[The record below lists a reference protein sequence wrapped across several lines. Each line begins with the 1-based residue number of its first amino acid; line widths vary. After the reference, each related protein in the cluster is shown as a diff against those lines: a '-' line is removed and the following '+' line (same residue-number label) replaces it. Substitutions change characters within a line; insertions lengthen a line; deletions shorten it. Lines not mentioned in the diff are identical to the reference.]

1 LRLRLRRIRFQV
13 GKLKLK
19 LLQDRA
25 ALRGLP
31 ELRVAQ
37 FCNRELQLLDQQR
50 VGLRFVLSRCST
62 RLRDNRALLRSG
74 QRFALRRD
82 GSARSRKRGRERIGP
97 AWHAGD
103 AGTTA
108 PAARAQS
115 AI

>member
-50 VGLRFVLSRCST
+50 VGLRFVSQPLQHAPPRQP
-62 RLRDNRALLRSG
+62 RASP
-74 QRFALRRD
+74 QRPALRV
-82 GSARSRKRGRERIGP
+82 
-97 AWHAGD
+97 
-103 AGTTA
+103 A
-108 PAARAQS
+108 P
-115 AI
+115 